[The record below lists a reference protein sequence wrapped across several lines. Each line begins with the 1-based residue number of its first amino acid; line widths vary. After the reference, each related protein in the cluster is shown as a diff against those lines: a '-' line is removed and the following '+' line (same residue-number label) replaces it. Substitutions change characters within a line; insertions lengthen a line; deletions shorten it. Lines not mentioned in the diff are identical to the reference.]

1 MEVHPLLGQLD
12 CLLAGEEAKRGKKIH
27 SLHFIVLF
35 FLHFLPC
42 IISLIFLHFQILTF
56 PNFSGGGLPHTS
68 GISPGMRDGSAHV
81 LRCLKV
87 SKGFISQISNY
98 KFFLFFYTKI

>member
-12 CLLAGEEAKRGKKIH
+12 CLLAGEGQGPAAG
-27 SLHFIVLF
+27 
-35 FLHFLPC
+35 P
-42 IISLIFLHFQILTF
+42 T
-56 PNFSGGGLPHTS
+56 NT

-87 SKGFISQISNY
+87 ALNTSTTPSISKKCLASFTYPNLSSS
-98 KFFLFFYTKI
+98 TCTSS

>member
-12 CLLAGEEAKRGKKIH
+12 CLLAGEEAKRGKKIQFLRY
-27 SLHFIVLF
+27 LHIVF
-35 FLHFLPC
+35 
-42 IISLIFLHFQILTF
+42 LIFLNFQILTF
-56 PNFSGGGLPHTS
+56 SNLSGGGLPHTS

-87 SKGFISQISNY
+87 SKV
-98 KFFLFFYTKI
+98 L